1 MVYKTFDEIIAKLQ
15 GHAKKSRM
23 AVAAANDD
31 HTLGA
36 VKQAVEA
43 GLVEPVL
50 VGDKKEIEKVL
61 AEIGL
66 TVPEEDLTDGYA
78 VYVAVQGT
86 YAGRLMLQEV
96 T

>member
-15 GHAKKSRM
+15 GNVKRSRM

-50 VGDKKEIEKVL
+50 VGDK
-61 AEIGL
+61 AEILKVIAEVGL
-66 TVPEEDLTDGYA
+66 DVPEEDIYDEPDLVEASKGSCSY
-78 VYVAVQGT
+78 
-86 YAGRLMLQEV
+86 
-96 T
+96 